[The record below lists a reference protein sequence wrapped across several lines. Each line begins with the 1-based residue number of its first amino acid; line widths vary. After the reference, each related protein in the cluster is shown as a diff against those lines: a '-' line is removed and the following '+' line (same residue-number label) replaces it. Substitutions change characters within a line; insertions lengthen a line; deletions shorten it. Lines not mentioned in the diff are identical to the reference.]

1 MKQIF
6 AHDFNKEGAM
16 CVRPENIGT
25 RLPKE
30 LLKRLDAEADRLM
43 TSRSTVIRLALAKHL
58 DYRREDEAT
67 A

>member
-1 MKQIF
+1 
-6 AHDFNKEGAM
+6 M